1 MKNIYLRGMSQI
13 SASTDLGNGDG
24 YVYITNESGTLGTVF
39 GYPIGI
45 KNGLL
50 AINAVR
56 KEFGPR
62 NSKSAGAGYAVG
74 YMTLTNAAADNLNT
88 LTIGGVNQ
96 IGGAVAMTAANL
108 VVSAAAIAAAVNAYV
123 AVPNF
128 RASASGAS
136 VIFTSTTAT
145 DAYNGDLIV
154 PAFSGASTATTIPV
168 GGGRS
173 QGFRPF
179 RFFIDTRPAAT
190 ELVIDPAAIEIT
202 DAVSW
207 NDLGAPVTIT
217 TGTIASNTLSFQ
229 RLNDGS
235 RMQVQ
240 IDGVTTAN
248 NSLGV
253 PSNRITSIVFE
264 GGCVGDIV
272 LFSGVTGAGA
282 PAVFVNG
289 VDIAL
294 ELATK
299 SLGDFNDTLEMRY
312 VGAGQFSQVV
322 PNAMDAAAL
331 RGQGVAI
338 PLQAG
343 TFELGP
349 AAGTATITP
358 GSTGVSAF
366 PGVIYEQDIAIV
378 SPAVL
383 AGSLNFTIDTTNAI
397 EGDTGTISGNNQA
410 ITVGANA
417 VNFSG
422 PAGIVATLTAE
433 LALSGQ
439 WVAKWTYLY
448 YDAVLLAGIVS
459 WQVTPAF
466 STTNTQFLTTAM
478 YKDLSVTGAKID
490 DATIDG
496 ATKMIADSIPEV
508 NLDAS
513 VRAKLNVQG
522 RTIVPVAV
530 SSPEMLA
537 LFTTRKL
544 AVAAPGVGKAVV
556 VTGVYASITYIA
568 PIYATNINLQII
580 SDTATAPQAESSLI
594 LVKTTNANVIIPLTT
609 VVGAGETQIIENA
622 AVYITTETGNST
634 AGASNFTFY
643 VEYMIIDL

>member
-240 IDGVTTAN
+240 IDGITAVN
-248 NSLGV
+248 NGLGV
-253 PSNRITSIVFE
+253 PSNRITSIAFE

-272 LFSGVTGAGA
+272 LFSGMNGSGA
-282 PAVFVNG
+282 PAVFVQG
-289 VDIAL
+289 ADIDIAL
-294 ELATK
+294 TTK
-299 SLGDFNDTLEMRY
+299 SLSDFNDTLEMRY

-322 PNAMDAAAL
+322 PEPVDVAAIRASGL
-331 RGQGVAI
+331 PVPLQPGTFDFPPAGGVA
-338 PLQAG
+338 
-343 TFELGP
+343 
-349 AAGTATITP
+349 TILP
-358 GSTGVSAF
+358 GATGVSAF
-366 PGVIYEQDIAIV
+366 PGNIYEQNV
-378 SPAVL
+378 LLTGPAVVL
-383 AGSLNFTIDTTNAI
+383 GASLGFYVDTTNAMN
-397 EGDTGTISGNNQA
+397 GDNGCIYGNSIPITI
-410 ITVGANA
+410 GANTIT
-417 VNFSG
+417 FYD
-422 PAGIVATLTAE
+422 PDGIKATLSAE
-433 LALSGQ
+433 MALSGQ
-439 WVAKWTYLY
+439 WTCNWVVVDQA
-448 YDAVLLAGIVS
+448 AGIVS
-459 WQVTPAF
+459 F
-466 STTNTQFLTTAM
+466 SLVPIFGTANTQFLTTAM
-478 YKDLSVTGAKID
+478 YEDLSVTGAKID
-490 DATIDG
+490 NATIDG
-496 ATKMIADSIPEV
+496 STKMVDDSLTEVKLDSLVRSKLNAQGRNTVKVSIPTAQV
-508 NLDAS
+508 LTLNS
-513 VRAKLNVQG
+513 VPIQ
-522 RTIVPVAV
+522 
-530 SSPEMLA
+530 
-537 LFTTRKL
+537 
-544 AVAAPGVGKAVV
+544 AVAAPGAGNMTVPSYVMG
-556 VTGVYASITYIA
+556 YIA
-568 PIYATNINLQII
+568 YVAPVYATNINLQLYHDGAGDAI
-580 SDTATAPQAESSLI
+580 AETSLL
-594 LVKTTNANVIIPLTT
+594 LVKTTTAYQQIPFLFTIAAGTTQMLPNAALMIRVETGDPSA
-609 VVGAGETQIIENA
+609 GASDI
-622 AVYITTETGNST
+622 AVYI
-634 AGASNFTFY
+634 
-643 VEYMIIDL
+643 EYSILQV

>member
-74 YMTLTNAAADNLNT
+74 YLTLTNAVADNLNT

-136 VIFTSTTAT
+136 VIFTSEVAT

-179 RFFIDTRPAAT
+179 RFFLDTRPAAT

-240 IDGVTTAN
+240 IDGITAVN
-248 NSLGV
+248 NGLGV
-253 PSNRITSIVFE
+253 PSNRITSIAFE

-272 LFSGVTGAGA
+272 LFSGMNGSGA
-282 PAVFVNG
+282 PAVFVQG
-289 VDIAL
+289 ADIDIAL
-294 ELATK
+294 TTK
-299 SLGDFNDTLEMRY
+299 SLADFNDTLEMRY

-322 PNAMDAAAL
+322 PEPVDVAAIRAS
-331 RGQGVAI
+331 GVAI

-343 TFELGP
+343 VYQLTP
-349 AAGTATITP
+349 AGGTATIAP
-358 GSTGVSAF
+358 GQTGVSAF
-366 PGVIYEQDIAIV
+366 PGTVYEHDITLQGAPV
-378 SPAVL
+378 VL
-383 AGSLNFTIDTTNAI
+383 GGTLNFYVDVSTAI
-397 EGDTGTISGNNQA
+397 LGDTGIIMGSGIAVTI
-410 ITVGANA
+410 GANA
-417 VNFSG
+417 INFSDFG
-422 PAGIVATLTAE
+422 GVKTSLTPELAASGRWAVRWVVANIVAGLENVSFT
-433 LALSGQ
+433 
-439 WVAKWTYLY
+439 
-448 YDAVLLAGIVS
+448 VLPDFG
-459 WQVTPAF
+459 
-466 STTNTQFLTTAM
+466 TTNTQFLTTAM
-478 YKDLSVTGAKID
+478 YEDLSVTGAKMD
-490 DATIDG
+490 NATIDG
-496 ATKMIADSIPEV
+496 ATKLIDDSVTEV
-508 NLDAS
+508 KLDS
-513 VRAKLNVQG
+513 LVRAKLNVQG
-522 RTIVPVAV
+522 RTIVPVAI
-530 SSPEMLA
+530 PTAEMLA
-537 LFTTRKL
+537 LNTTRKL
-544 AVAAPGVGKAVV
+544 AVAAPGAGKAVV

-568 PIYATNINLQII
+568 PVYATNINLQVI
-580 SDTATAPQAESSLI
+580 SDTATSPQAESSLI
-594 LVKTTNANVIIPLTT
+594 LVKTTNANVIIPLTA

-622 AVYITTETGNST
+622 AVYITVETGNPT
-634 AGASNFTFY
+634 AGASNFKFY
-643 VEYMIIDL
+643 VEYMILDL

>member
-1 MKNIYLRGMSQI
+1 MSQI

-24 YVYITNESGTLGTVF
+24 YVYVTNESGTLGTVF
-39 GYPIGI
+39 GYPVGI

-50 AINAVR
+50 ATNAVR

-74 YMTLTNAAADNLNT
+74 YLTLTNAAADNLNT

-128 RASASGAS
+128 RASAYGAS
-136 VIFTSTTAT
+136 VIFTSETAT

-154 PAFSGASTATTIPV
+154 PAFSGASTETTIPV

-240 IDGVTTAN
+240 IDGITAVN
-248 NSLGV
+248 NGLGV
-253 PSNRITSIVFE
+253 PSNRITSIAFE

-272 LFSGVTGAGA
+272 LFSGMNGSGA
-282 PAVFVNG
+282 PAVFVQG
-289 VDIAL
+289 VNIDIA
-294 ELATK
+294 LATK
-299 SLGDFNDTLEMRY
+299 SLADFNDTLEMRY

-322 PNAMDAAAL
+322 PEPVDVAAIRASGL
-331 RGQGVAI
+331 PV
-338 PLQAG
+338 PLQPGAFQLTPG
-343 TFELGP
+343 VG
-349 AAGTATITP
+349 GIATISP
-358 GSTGVSAF
+358 GSTGGSAF
-366 PGVIYEQDIAIV
+366 PGNIYEPNITLTGAP
-378 SPAVL
+378 SVL
-383 AGSLNFTIDTTNAI
+383 AASLTFTVDTTNG
-397 EGDTGTISGNNQA
+397 ENGDTGTISGGAVA
-410 ITVGANA
+410 ITIGANQ
-417 VNFSG
+417 VEFTD
-422 PAGIVATLTAE
+422 PVATRATLSAAM
-433 LALSGQ
+433 ALSGL
-439 WVAKWTYLY
+439 WVAQWTIV
-448 YDAVLLAGIVS
+448 DKASQIVS
-459 WQVTPAF
+459 FSVVPIFGTANTGFIDTPMLAP
-466 STTNTQFLTTAM
+466 
-478 YKDLSVTGAKID
+478 LSVTGAEID
-490 DATIDG
+490 NATIDG
-496 ATKMIADSIPEV
+496 ATKLIDDSVEEV
-508 NLDAS
+508 KLDAL

-522 RTIVPVAV
+522 RNLVKV
-530 SSPEMLA
+530 SIPTAEMLA

-544 AVAAPGVGKAVV
+544 AVGAPGVGKAVV

-568 PIYATNINLQII
+568 PIYATNINLQVI
-580 SDTATAPQAESSLI
+580 SDTATSPQAESSLI
-594 LVKTTNANVIIPLTT
+594 LVKTTNAVVIIPLTA
-609 VVGAGETQIIENA
+609 VVGAAETQIIENA
-622 AVYITTETGNST
+622 AVYITVETGDPT
-634 AGASNFTFY
+634 AGASNFAFY
-643 VEYMIIDL
+643 VEYMIVDL